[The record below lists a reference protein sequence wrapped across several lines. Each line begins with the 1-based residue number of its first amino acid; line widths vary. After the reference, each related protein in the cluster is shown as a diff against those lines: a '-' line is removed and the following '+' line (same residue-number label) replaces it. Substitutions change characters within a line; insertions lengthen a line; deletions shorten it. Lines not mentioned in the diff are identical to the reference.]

1 MIGLLGWAAG
11 TLIAVAC
18 IILVGIAVYS
28 VWYIIFRLG
37 K

>member
-1 MIGLLGWAAG
+1 LAWTAG

-28 VWYIIFRLG
+28 IWYIVFRLG